1 MPIRIAIIEDDPD
14 IRQLLRLLL
23 NGSPGY
29 ECQQVFGSCEEGI
42 PSLKN
47 TPPDILLMDIDLPGI
62 SGIQGVK
69 QLRGELPELNIIM
82 LTVHEDDEAV
92 FTALCAGAIGY
103 LVKGLPPV
111 QLLRAIDEAQQGGAP
126 MSPGIARRI
135 VHSFRPPSTPSTLS
149 HNLSTREREV
159 LAHLCEGDNYSTIAQ
174 KLFISGNTVRSHIKS
189 IYKKLEVNSRATAVL
204 KANREGLIG

>member
-14 IRQLLRLLL
+14 IRQLLRILL
-23 NGSPGY
+23 NSSPEY
-29 ECQQVFGSCEEGI
+29 VCQQVYPSCEMGI
-42 PSLKN
+42 PALQES
-47 TPPDILLMDIDLPGI
+47 PPDILLMDIDLPGI
-62 SGIQGVK
+62 SGIEGVK
-69 QLRGELPELNIIM
+69 KLRTKLPELNIIM

-92 FTALCAGAIGY
+92 FAALCAGAIGY

-111 QLLRAIDEAQQGGAP
+111 QLLTAIDQAYAGGAP

-135 VHSFRPPSTPSTLS
+135 VQSFRPQSTLS
-149 HNLSTREREV
+149 EDLSAREREV
-159 LAHLCEGDNYSTIAQ
+159 LTHLCEGDNYSTIAQ

-189 IYKKLEVNSRATAVL
+189 IYRKLEVNSRAAAVL

>member
-23 NGSPGY
+23 DGSPGY

-42 PSLKN
+42 PILKTN
-47 TPPDILLMDIDLPGI
+47 SPDILLMDIDLPGI

-92 FTALCAGAIGY
+92 FAALCAGAIGY

-111 QLLRAIDEAQQGGAP
+111 QLLAAIDEAQQGGAP

-135 VHSFRPPSTPSTLS
+135 VQSFRPVSTLS

-159 LAHLCEGDNYSTIAQ
+159 LTHLCEGDNYSSIAQ
-174 KLFISGNTVRSHIKS
+174 KLYISGNTVRSHIKS
-189 IYKKLEVNSRATAVL
+189 IYKKLEVNSRAAAVL
-204 KANREGLIG
+204 KANREGLIN

>member
-29 ECQQVFGSCEEGI
+29 ECQQIFGSCEAGI
-42 PSLKN
+42 PALVK

-62 SGIQGVK
+62 SGIEGVK
-69 QLRGELPELNIIM
+69 RLRRELPTLNIIM

-92 FTALCAGAIGY
+92 FAALCAGAIGY
-103 LVKGLPPV
+103 LVKGLPPI
-111 QLLRAIDEAQQGGAP
+111 QLLAAIDEAQQGGAP
-126 MSPGIARRI
+126 MSPGIARLI
-135 VHSFRPPSTPSTLS
+135 VQSFRPKSTHSHDLS
-149 HNLSTREREV
+149 QREQEV
-159 LAHLCEGDNYSTIAQ
+159 LALLCEGDNYSTIAE

-189 IYKKLEVNSRATAVL
+189 IYKKLEVNSRAAAVL
-204 KANREGLIG
+204 KADREGLFS